1 MPHSPQYN
9 ETVKAVNGV
18 RGSIKQKL
26 LIIISA
32 LILVSVLAVTVL
44 TYENYSADLVSQ
56 STQNTRQLLA
66 QLGINVDTYLDELFR
81 LCLSPYY
88 NKRVMEHL
96 ETIPSTAAEK
106 LAKRRA
112 IEDYLTEVMTLPRSD
127 ILRAHILSDEVYSSS
142 KTRYSAD
149 ISKDYKQE
157 SWYVQALASEDAT
170 FLPAHTE
177 TQGKTVISVF
187 SIVQRINSTHNSG
200 EALGVIRVDANYN
213 GIKAVCD
220 RAGTGEGSALYIL
233 DSAGSV
239 IYRDNLTGGI
249 DTLSAV
255 SAALAVHKD
264 ETTFTFR
271 MDATDYLVNVQSLHV
286 TDWRIIDVHSMRT
299 LTAAATQARNK
310 AYLLAILCSA
320 LGVLITM
327 PLVKQFLKPIFQI
340 TGLMRRAQ
348 TGDLTVQASVVGRDE
363 LAYLARSFNEM
374 VDQIHSEMERNNL
387 LTRQVYEARYL
398 EKEAQYAAL
407 CNQIRPHFLFNSLN
421 TIHLLIM
428 TGRGDEAVQCIDM
441 LATLLRGM
449 VNADREIT
457 LRTEMK
463 IVESYLALQQKRYGT
478 LSYTLPDVSKWERY
492 QLPALSVQPLVEN
505 ALVHGCEPKRGKTQ
519 ITLSIAETESE
530 LQITV
535 TDDGIGMN
543 EPTLAALRE
552 ALTAS
557 TIEPLPGESGV
568 GLVNIARRVKL
579 RFGEPYGLTIE
590 SREGE
595 GTVVTLHLP
604 LEGGGTCTVH

>member
-1 MPHSPQYN
+1 M
-9 ETVKAVNGV
+9 

-26 LIIISA
+26 LVIISA

-44 TYENYSADLVSQ
+44 TYENYSADLISQ
-56 STQNTRQLLA
+56 STQNTRQLLV

-88 NKRVMEHL
+88 NKRVMEQL
-96 ETIPSTAAEK
+96 EATPTTAADK

-149 ISKDYKQE
+149 ISKDYRQE
-157 SWYVQALASEDAT
+157 SWYVQALSSENAT

-177 TQGKTVISVF
+177 TQGKTVVSVF
-187 SIVQRINSTHNSG
+187 SIVQRINSTRNSG

-220 RAGTGEGSALYIL
+220 RAGTGDGSALYIL
-233 DSAGSV
+233 DSTGSA
-239 IYRDNLTGGI
+239 IYHNNLI
-249 DTLSAV
+249 DSEGTQAAV
-255 SAALAVHKD
+255 TTALAGHEG
-264 ETTFTFR
+264 ETTFSFR
-271 MDATDYLVNVQSLHV
+271 MNGADYLVNVQALHV

-299 LTAAATQARNK
+299 LTAAAMQARNK
-310 AYLLAILCSA
+310 AYLLAILCAA
-320 LGVLITM
+320 LGVLITV
-327 PLVKQFLKPIFQI
+327 PLVRQFLKPIFQI
-340 TGLMRRAQ
+340 TDHMRRVQ
-348 TGDLTVQASVVGRDE
+348 TGDLTVRASVDGRDE

-374 VDQIHSEMERNNL
+374 VDQIHGEMERNNL

-407 CNQIRPHFLFNSLN
+407 CNQIRPHFLFNALN

-428 TGRGDEAVQCIDM
+428 TDRGDEAVQCIDM

-449 VNADREIT
+449 VNADREIS
-457 LRTEMK
+457 LRAEMK

-478 LSYTLPDVSKWERY
+478 LSYCLPDVAKWEHY
-492 QLPALSVQPLVEN
+492 QLPALTVQPLVEN

-519 ITLSIAETESE
+519 ITLSVCETESE
-530 LQITV
+530 LQIMV

-543 EPTLAALRE
+543 EPTLVALRE
-552 ALTAS
+552 ALTAP
-557 TIEPLPGESGV
+557 TVEPLTGESGV

-590 SREGE
+590 SHEGE
-595 GTVVTLHLP
+595 GTAVTLHLP
-604 LEGGGTCTVH
+604 LEGGDACTVL

>member
-1 MPHSPQYN
+1 M
-9 ETVKAVNGV
+9 

-32 LILVSVLAVTVL
+32 LILISVLAVTVL
-44 TYENYSADLVSQ
+44 TYENYSADLVAQ
-56 STQNTRQLLA
+56 STQNTRQLLV

-88 NKRVMEHL
+88 NKRVMEQL
-96 ETIPSTAAEK
+96 ETTPSTAADK

-157 SWYVQALASEDAT
+157 SWYVQALANEDVL
-170 FLPAHTE
+170 FIPAHTE

-187 SIVQRINSTHNSG
+187 SIVQRINSTSNSG

-213 GIKAVCD
+213 GINTVCA

-233 DSAGSV
+233 DSTGSA
-239 IYRDNLTGGI
+239 IYHNNLTGSE
-249 DTLSAV
+249 SALPAV
-255 SAALAVHKD
+255 TAALAAHD
-264 ETTFTFR
+264 AETTFTFR
-271 MDATDYLVNVQSLHV
+271 MDGAEYLVNVQALQV
-286 TDWRIIDVHSMRT
+286 TDWRIIDVHSMRI

-310 AYLLAILCSA
+310 AYLLAILCAA
-320 LGVLITM
+320 LGVLVTV

-340 TGLMRRAQ
+340 TGLMRKAQ

-363 LAYLARSFNEM
+363 LAYLSRSFNEM
-374 VDQIHSEMERNNL
+374 VTQISIEMERNNL
-387 LTRQVYEARYL
+387 LTQQVYAARYL

-407 CNQIRPHFLFNSLN
+407 CNQIRPHFLFNALN

-457 LRTEMK
+457 LRAEMK
-463 IVESYLALQQKRYGT
+463 IVESYLSLQQKRYGT
-478 LSYTLPDVSKWERY
+478 LSYTLPDVTRWERY

-519 ITLSIAETESE
+519 IALSIAETETE
-530 LQITV
+530 LQIIV
-535 TDDGIGMN
+535 TDNGIGMN
-543 EPTLAALRE
+543 GPTLAALRE

-557 TIEPLPGESGV
+557 TVEPLPGESGV

-595 GTVVTLHLP
+595 GTEVSLHLP
-604 LEGGGTCTVH
+604 LEGGDVCTVR